1 MQNITTR
8 AGRDKLPERMEPYW
22 YPIRKGAAVGYRVK
36 ATGTWIARYRDRNGK
51 QKYKALGSHA
61 DFSAA
66 KTEAEKWLASIAE
79 SVHRA
84 PARGTV
90 RDALCAYVRHKRSIG
105 RRASAW
111 DAGQRFRL
119 TVGRTSELGRMRLED
134 VMRDDIEAWRNG
146 LRKGRQPRS
155 VNRQVRAVVA
165 ALNYAVA
172 HGYAGR
178 REAWKLEH
186 LADDG
191 ATNTAIFLTDEQ
203 RTRLVDAAPK
213 TLAALLTGFTHT
225 GARPS
230 ELAKAT
236 VADFDANGAT
246 VTLRHNK
253 GRGGKLRTRAV
264 TLSDD
269 GAEFFRAQ
277 ASGKLPRAPLISND
291 EGLHWTDQQWC
302 AGIETAITA
311 ANETAKNPTQGIPAG
326 ASAYSFRH
334 TRISELLQI
343 YGVDPLTTA
352 QQTGTSV
359 AMIEKHY
366 FKFISGSMRDKLNA
380 VKATAANSEGASA

>member
-1 MQNITTR
+1 MQNITTK

-22 YPIRKGAAVGYRVK
+22 EPIRKGQAVGYRAK
-36 ATGTWIARYRDRNGK
+36 ATGTWVARYRDRRGK
-51 QKYKALGSHA
+51 QHYRALGSFA

-66 KTEAEKWLASIAE
+66 KTAAEDWLKKE
-79 SVHRA
+79 TDSVHRS
-84 PARGTV
+84 PSRGTV

-119 TVGRTSELGRMRLED
+119 TVGRASELGQMRLED
-134 VMRDDIEAWRNG
+134 VMRDDMEKWRNG

-165 ALNYAVA
+165 ALNYAVLKK
-172 HGYAGR
+172 GYQGKP
-178 REAWKLEH
+178 EAWKLEH
-186 LADDG
+186 LADDA
-191 ATNTAIFLTDEQ
+191 ATNTAIFLSDLQ
-203 RTRLVDAAPK
+203 RTRLVAAAPK
-213 TLAALLTGFTHT
+213 PLAALLTGFTHT

-230 ELAKAT
+230 ELAKAAA
-236 VADFDANGAT
+236 ADFDSKGAT

-264 TLSDD
+264 TLSDA
-269 GAEFFRAQ
+269 GATFFRAQ
-277 ASGKLPRAPLISND
+277 VRGKLPKAPLISND
-291 EGLHWTDQQWC
+291 EGLHWTDQEWC
-302 AGIETAITA
+302 AGIEKAITA
-311 ANETAKNPTQGIPAG
+311 ANATAKKPVQRIPAG

-334 TRISELLQI
+334 TRISELLQL

-380 VKATAANSEGASA
+380 VQGKGGK

>member
-1 MQNITTR
+1 MQNITTKI
-8 AGRDKLPERMEPYW
+8 GRDKLPERQEPYW
-22 YPIRKGAAVGYRVK
+22 YPLRKGAAVGYRAK
-36 ATGTWIARYRDRNGK
+36 ATGTWIARYRDRGGK
-51 QKYKALGSHA
+51 QHYRALGSHP

-66 KTEAEKWLASIAE
+66 KTEAEKWLTSVTE
-79 SVHRA
+79 TVHRT
-84 PARGTV
+84 PSRGTV

-111 DAGQRFRL
+111 EAGQRFRL
-119 TVGRTSELGRMRLED
+119 TVGRKSELGRMRLED

-172 HGYAGR
+172 HGHAGK

-186 LADDG
+186 LADDA
-191 ATNTAIFLTDEQ
+191 ATNTAVFLTDEQ
-203 RTRLVDAAPK
+203 RARLVAAAPK

-230 ELAKAT
+230 ELAKAK
-236 VADFDANGAT
+236 VADFDPKGGT

-264 TLSDD
+264 TLSDA
-269 GAEFFRAQ
+269 GVTFFRTQ
-277 ASGKLPRAPLISND
+277 ARGKLPHAPLISND
-291 EGLHWTDQQWC
+291 DGRHWTDQQWC

-311 ANETAKNPTQGIPAG
+311 ANETAKKPAQRIPAG

-334 TRISELLQI
+334 TRISELLQL

-359 AMIEKHY
+359 AMIEMHY

-380 VKATAANSEGASA
+380 VKEAW

>member
-1 MQNITTR
+1 MQNITTKI
-8 AGRDKLPERMEPYW
+8 GRDKLPERMEPYW
-22 YPIRKGAAVGYRVK
+22 YPLRKGAAVGYRAK

-66 KTEAEKWLASIAE
+66 RTEAETWLASMTE
-79 SVHRA
+79 SVHRSA
-84 PARGTV
+84 ARGTV
-90 RDALCAYVRHKRSIG
+90 RDALCAYVKHKRSIG

-119 TVGRTSELGRMRLED
+119 TVGRKSEFGRMRLED
-134 VMRDDIEAWRNG
+134 VMRDDVEAWRNG

-165 ALNYAVA
+165 ALNYAVS
-172 HGYAGR
+172 HGHAGR

-191 ATNTAIFLTDEQ
+191 ATNTAIFLTSEQ
-203 RTRLVDAAPK
+203 RTRLVAAAPK
-213 TLAALLTGFTHT
+213 HLAALLTGFTHT

-236 VADFDANGAT
+236 VADFDAKGAT

-253 GRGGKLRTRAV
+253 GRGGKLRSRAV
-264 TLSDD
+264 TLSDA
-269 GAEFFRAQ
+269 GAQFFRTQ
-277 ASGKLPRAPLISND
+277 VRGKLPQAPLISND

-302 AGIETAITA
+302 DGIEKAIIA
-311 ANETAKNPTQGIPAG
+311 ANETAKKPAQRIPAG

-334 TRISELLQI
+334 TRISELLQL

-380 VKATAANSEGASA
+380 VKAS

>member
-1 MQNITTR
+1 MQNITTK

-22 YPIRKGAAVGYRVK
+22 YPLRKGAAVGYRTK
-36 ATGTWIARYRDRNGK
+36 ATGTWIARYRDRQGK
-51 QKYKALGSHA
+51 QHYNALGSHA

-66 KTEAEKWLASIAE
+66 KTAAEDWLKRETE
-79 SVHRA
+79 SVHRS
-84 PARGTV
+84 PSRGTV
-90 RDALCAYVRHKRSIG
+90 RDALCAYVRHKRSLG

-119 TVGRTSELGRMRLED
+119 TVGRKSEFGRMRLED
-134 VMRDDIEAWRNG
+134 VMREDVDAWRNG
-146 LRKGRQPRS
+146 LKKGRKPRS

-165 ALNYAVA
+165 ALNYAVT
-172 HGYAGR
+172 HGRAGK
-178 REAWKLEH
+178 REAWKLDH
-186 LADDG
+186 LVDD
-191 ATNTAIFLTDEQ
+191 AETNTAIFLTDVQ
-203 RTRLVDAAPK
+203 RARLVAAAPK
-213 TLAALLTGFTHT
+213 PLAALLTGFTHT

-236 VADFDANGAT
+236 VADFDTKGAT

-264 TLSDD
+264 TLSDA
-269 GAEFFRAQ
+269 GATFFRAQ
-277 ASGKLPRAPLISND
+277 VRGKLPKAPLITNA
-291 EGLHWTDQQWC
+291 EGAHWSDQQWC
-302 AGIETAITA
+302 AGIEKAITT
-311 ANETAKNPTQGIPAG
+311 ANDTAKKPAQRIPAG

-334 TRISELLQI
+334 TRISELLQL
-343 YGVDPLTTA
+343 YDVDPLTTA

-380 VKATAANSEGASA
+380 VKSGR

>member
-1 MQNITTR
+1 MQNITTK
-8 AGRDKLPERMEPYW
+8 AGREVLAERMEPYW
-22 YPIRKGAAVGYRVK
+22 YPLRKGAAVGYRAK
-36 ATGTWIARYRDRNGK
+36 ATGTWIARYRDRGGK
-51 QKYKALGSHA
+51 QHYQALGSHA

-66 KTEAEKWLASIAE
+66 RTAAEDWLRKETDSI
-79 SVHRA
+79 HRS
-84 PARGTV
+84 PSHGTV

-119 TVGRTSELGRMRLED
+119 TVGRKNEFGRMKLED
-134 VMRDDIEAWRNG
+134 VMRDDVETWRNG

-165 ALNYAVA
+165 ALNFAVSKKG
-172 HGYAGR
+172 HAGK
-178 REAWKLEH
+178 REAWKLDH
-186 LADDG
+186 LVDD
-191 ATNTAIFLTDEQ
+191 AETNTAVFLTNEQ
-203 RTRLVDAAPK
+203 RTRLVAAAPK
-213 TLAALLTGFTHT
+213 NLAALLTGFTHT

-236 VADFDANGAT
+236 VADFDAKGGT

-264 TLSDD
+264 TLSDA
-269 GAEFFRAQ
+269 GAAFFRAQ
-277 ASGKLPRAPLISND
+277 ARGKLPHAPLISND

-302 AGIETAITA
+302 AGIEAAITA
-311 ANETAKNPTQGIPAG
+311 ANETARKPVQRIPAG

-334 TRISELLQI
+334 TRISELLQL

-380 VKATAANSEGASA
+380 VKAS